1 MFKQPITR
9 DQFCYWKTIEVR
21 WGDLDAQGHVN
32 NAVYFTY
39 CEAARVELLRR
50 IGFKGKQTGLKE
62 GPALVHAS
70 CDFKRQVVYPAM
82 LDIGLRVENIGQR
95 SFKIV
100 YGIFFHG
107 SNEVSAE
114 ATSINAWIDYAEGKA
129 VNLPEEIRT
138 GLAEHQK

>member
-1 MFKQPITR
+1 MDDQTITR
-9 DQFCYWKTIEVR
+9 EKFRYWKTIEVR
-21 WGDLDAQGHVN
+21 WGDMDAQGHVN

-39 CEAARVELLRR
+39 CEVARVELLRR

-70 CDFKRQVVYPAM
+70 CDFKRQVVYPAT
-82 LDIGLRVENIGQR
+82 LDIGLCVEKIGQR

-114 ATSINAWIDYAEGKA
+114 ATSINAWIDYAEGHA
-129 VNLPEEIRT
+129 VTLPENIRT
-138 GLAEHQK
+138 GLSVYQK